1 MHKGMKLLLLSL
13 LAALL
18 SPFEVYGYDGPLFD
32 AMAQLN
38 HKSEDERPGF
48 EKSISR
54 VRDAGIYKIALF
66 ARSKKL
72 GENEKALLNLHRD
85 NKDLIVLGAPKYFLH
100 ENDIGKSFTK
110 RTLKNIDK
118 YKYSFVGE
126 ILFTHADK
134 CNTSSIGR
142 QHESGETYLDPS
154 GKGVAEF
161 LVKVS
166 SKNIPVMTHWEFY
179 DWERDWPKFS
189 KLFLDFP
196 NQKFIIPHMGF
207 GSPKQVKLILSTHD
221 NVYMTISKKNKDK
234 RNICDPIKQ
243 SKFGSGFLNDE
254 KQLKD
259 EWKEILIEYQDKLL
273 FATDAHKKH
282 RWKKYSKIVRIYRD
296 ILNQL
301 PEEVS
306 KKIAYLNAQKI
317 YDIKNKRIKKC

>member
-1 MHKGMKLLLLSL
+1 MKRFLLPL

-18 SPFEVYGYDGPLFD
+18 FPFEVYGYDGPLFD
-32 AMAQLN
+32 AMAQLSAR
-38 HKSEDERPGF
+38 SEDERPGF

-317 YDIKNKRIKKC
+317 YDIKNKRIKKRFKY

>member
-1 MHKGMKLLLLSL
+1 M
-13 LAALL
+13 
-18 SPFEVYGYDGPLFD
+18 
-32 AMAQLN
+32 
-38 HKSEDERPGF
+38 
-48 EKSISR
+48 
-54 VRDAGIYKIALF
+54 YK
-66 ARSKKL
+66 RQ
-72 GENEKALLNLHRD
+72 
-85 NKDLIVLGAPKYFLH
+85 VLGAPKYFLH
-100 ENDIGKSFTK
+100 KNDIGKSFTK

-134 CNTSSIGR
+134 CNTTSR
-142 QHESGETYLDPS
+142 QHESGEIYRDPS
-154 GKGVAEF
+154 GKGFADF

-179 DWERDWPKFS
+179 AWERDWPKFS

-207 GSPKQVKLILSTHD
+207 GSPKQAKLVLSTHD

-254 KQLKD
+254 NQLKD

-301 PEEVS
+301 PEEVA
-306 KKIAYLNAQKI
+306 KKIAYLNAERI
-317 YDIKNKRIKKC
+317 YDIKN

>member
-1 MHKGMKLLLLSL
+1 MYINTFSNLKRLFKIGIFT
-13 LAALL
+13 ALL
-18 SPFEVYGYDGPLFD
+18 STFEVYCYEGPLFD
-32 AMAQLN
+32 AMAQL
-38 HKSEDERPGF
+38 DERPGF

-66 ARSKKL
+66 ARSREYL

-134 CNTSSIGR
+134 CNTTSR
-142 QHESGETYLDPS
+142 QHESGEIYRDPS
-154 GKGVAEF
+154 GKGFADF

-179 DWERDWPKFS
+179 AWERDWPKFS

-207 GSPKQVKLILSTHD
+207 GSPKQAKLVLSTHD
-221 NVYMTISKKNKDK
+221 NVYMTISKKNKKK
-234 RNICDPIKQ
+234 RNICDPTKQ
-243 SKFGSGFLNDE
+243 SKLGSAFLNDE
-254 KQLKD
+254 KQLKN

-301 PEEVS
+301 PEEVA
-306 KKIAYLNAQKI
+306 KKIAYLNAEKI
-317 YDIKNKRIKKC
+317 YNIKN

>member
-1 MHKGMKLLLLSL
+1 MKLLLLPL

-32 AMAQLN
+32 AMAQLSER
-38 HKSEDERPGF
+38 SEDERPGF

-66 ARSKKL
+66 ARSRKYL
-72 GENEKALLNLHRD
+72 GENEKALLNLHRN

-207 GSPKQVKLILSTHD
+207 GSPKQAKLILSTHD
-221 NVYMTISKKNKDK
+221 NVYMTISKKNEDK
-234 RNICDPIKQ
+234 GNISDPIKQ
-243 SKFGSGFLNDE
+243 SKFGSGFLND
-254 KQLKD
+254 KKKLKD

-282 RWKKYSKIVRIYRD
+282 RWEIYSKIVKIYRD

-306 KKIAYLNAQKI
+306 KKIGYLNAEKI
-317 YDIKNKRIKKC
+317 YDIKN

>member
-1 MHKGMKLLLLSL
+1 MKRLLLPL
-13 LAALL
+13 LVALL

-32 AMAQLN
+32 AMAQLSDR
-38 HKSEDERPGF
+38 SEDERPGF

-66 ARSKKL
+66 ARSRKYL
-72 GENEKALLNLHRD
+72 GENEKALLNLYRN

-207 GSPKQVKLILSTHD
+207 GSPKQAKLILSTHD

-317 YDIKNKRIKKC
+317 YDIKNKRIKKRFKY

>member
-1 MHKGMKLLLLSL
+1 MHKRMKLLLLPL

-66 ARSKKL
+66 ARSRKYL
-72 GENEKALLNLHRD
+72 GENEKALLNLHRN

-154 GKGVAEF
+154 GKGFADF

-207 GSPKQVKLILSTHD
+207 GSPKQAKLILSTHD

-243 SKFGSGFLNDE
+243 SKFGSGFLND
-254 KQLKD
+254 KNQLKD

-282 RWKKYSKIVRIYRD
+282 RWKEYSEIVRIYRD

-306 KKIAYLNAQKI
+306 KKIGYLNAEKI
-317 YDIKNKRIKKC
+317 YDIKN

>member
-1 MHKGMKLLLLSL
+1 MKRLLLPL
-13 LAALL
+13 LVALL

-32 AMAQLN
+32 AMAQLSDR
-38 HKSEDERPGF
+38 SEDERPGF

-66 ARSKKL
+66 ARSRKYL

-154 GKGVAEF
+154 GKGVADF

-207 GSPKQVKLILSTHD
+207 GSPKQAKLILSTHD

-317 YDIKNKRIKKC
+317 YDIKNKRIKKRFKY